1 MRQITPF
8 VPAFEPP
15 DLDPVSQRLAPLLFS
30 GHQKAQMFA
39 FGLRRLFHRA
49 QSHALRDYSRMEL
62 AEQCSALRHKGNLG
76 AKPKAEVI
84 AEILAAIK
92 ERRL

>member
-1 MRQITPF
+1 
-8 VPAFEPP
+8 
-15 DLDPVSQRLAPLLFS
+15 LLFS
-30 GHQKAQMFA
+30 SHQTAQLFA
-39 FGLRRLFHRA
+39 FGLRWLFHRA
-49 QSHALRDYSRMEL
+49 QSHALCDYTRTEL